1 MGEEAGE
8 VLYLPYGRVF
18 DDMMGIIIVKAVVKR
33 VKIDE
38 KRKKKNYK
46 DENCIEALPGKVKVH
61 ARAG

>member
-1 MGEEAGE
+1 
-8 VLYLPYGRVF
+8 
-18 DDMMGIIIVKAVVKR
+18 MMGIIIVKAVVKR

-61 ARAG
+61 TRAGRYH